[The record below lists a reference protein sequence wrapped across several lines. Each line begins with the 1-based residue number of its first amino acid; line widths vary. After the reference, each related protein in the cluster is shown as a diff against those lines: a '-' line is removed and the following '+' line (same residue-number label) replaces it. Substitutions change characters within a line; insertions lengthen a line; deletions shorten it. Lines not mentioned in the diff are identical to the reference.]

1 MNKYI
6 DETGE
11 MLNDI
16 AMDGFLDDQCGSVTE
31 DGIWFGLILEHK
43 AIISEDSQGF
53 FSYEMFETEQETR
66 DRFNQYQSFPF
77 VECLEE
83 LESEVIA

>member
-1 MNKYI
+1 MRIRDMNKYI

-16 AMDGFLDDQCGSVTE
+16 AMNGFLDDQGGSVDE
-31 DGIWFGLILEHK
+31 LGWFGLIVEHK

-53 FSYEMFETEQETR
+53 FDYAIFETEQIAR
-66 DRFNQYQSFPF
+66 DQFNQIIDS
-77 VECLEE
+77 LGSEE
-83 LESEVIA
+83 IA

>member
-16 AMDGFLDDQCGSVTE
+16 AMNGFLDDQCGSVID
-31 DGIWFGLILEHK
+31 DGIWFGLIVEHK

-53 FSYEMFETEQETR
+53 LAMR
-66 DRFNQYQSFPF
+66 
-77 VECLEE
+77 CLRQRQK
-83 LESEVIA
+83 LEIDSTSL

>member
-16 AMDGFLDDQCGSVTE
+16 AMDGFLDDQGGSVDE
-31 DGIWFGLILEHK
+31 LGWFGLILEHK

-53 FSYEMFETEQETR
+53 FDHAIFETEQIAR
-66 DRFNQYQSFPF
+66 DQFNQIIDS
-77 VECLEE
+77 LGSEE
-83 LESEVIA
+83 IA